1 MAELLEGVAEN
12 WMGLEDLA
20 YVANEEYFAVAPH
33 MNVAEFEEIAAAE
46 ELLGH
51 KQVVVAE
58 VLVAAVLEQFQVVV
72 K

>member
-20 YVANEEYFAVAPH
+20 YVANEYFAVAPH

-51 KQVVVAE
+51 EQVVVAE